1 MTGGLLEGR
10 SQVFMFSFSTA
21 QSELDIPIWS
31 PGWRHHTVHTSPIT
45 KYGFLTVS
53 ACSICQAPGSFSI
66 ESQRKWNISR
76 PSLVQDNDGWL
87 SCSSQWGK
95 EKSWSSLLSPL
106 VALSLWFRWQLFLYY
121 FLAQFSLI
129 FIDRSLFLWVKLTNV
144 TTQPSIVHLH
154 IWN

>member
-76 PSLVQDNDGWL
+76 PSLVQDNGSGL
-87 SCSSQWGK
+87 AAPLNGVKRSHGPL
-95 EKSWSSLLSPL
+95 SSLLSPSSG
-106 VALSLWFRWQLFLYY
+106 LSQT
-121 FLAQFSLI
+121 Q
-129 FIDRSLFLWVKLTNV
+129 
-144 TTQPSIVHLH
+144 TQPASCHNWKLKVLMILITLFCSVL
-154 IWN
+154 IINFDKVCVNKTNQN